1 MILCIFTGMI
11 SWRVVY
17 SGLRVYATRPNDSNA
32 CEVFRVGATD
42 EEDKEGAT
50 CACDA
55 VGWDG
60 QRGNNAVVMDQGDGS

>member
-1 MILCIFTGMI
+1 MKTLLGYYYCWPWHYTIVYIFTGMI
-11 SWRVVY
+11 SWWVVY
-17 SGLRVYATRPNDSNA
+17 NGWRICATRPNDSNA

-55 VGWDG
+55 VGV
-60 QRGNNAVVMDQGDGS
+60 R